1 MQFEQNGIWQALILL
16 WRSAQQEKGHLI
28 RGTLWLILAAGTE
41 MAGPILG
48 KMFIDDHLSIR
59 NLDWNRMALI
69 LIGILL
75 SGWLASLLRYL
86 QLVRLSGLAMRSV
99 GRLRERAYTHVMRL
113 PMTFFDTS
121 ITGQLVSRV
130 TNDTEAVKNLY
141 IQVLFVLLNS
151 GIILLAAM
159 VAMTLL
165 DWRLMLFVAS
175 MIPVVIAMVWLYQ
188 YLSAPAVSNSRKLRS
203 DINAQMAESLGG
215 MGILQALNAVKQFKD
230 LFRST
235 NHAHYLARVQVQ
247 NANAWLL
254 RPALDLLNIV
264 LLILVIFSFSKR
276 PLNGLEVGL
285 LYAFVSY
292 IGHIIDPLIQIT
304 TQFGQ
309 LQQSVVAAARVHQLL
324 EEKATRPIENAAVV
338 TNGSI
343 SIRHLKFGYAP
354 DNLVIQDVSLEIPS
368 GSFIGIAGKTGSG
381 KSTLLNILL
390 RFYSPQSGHVE
401 FGGARLESIN
411 EATFRTHVGLVP
423 QDPFLMAATVR
434 ENISMGRDISDQEIE
449 KAGRASKAHKFISA
463 LEKGYDTP
471 LGEGGSRLSTGQKQL
486 IAIARAL
493 AGQPK
498 ILFLDEATS
507 HIDSETSKSIQSALH
522 ELHGKVTIV
531 AIAHRLSTI
540 RHADN
545 IVIINHGTIAETGT
559 HENLMHHADGIYRK
573 LYLLQQMGE

>member
-1 MQFEQNGIWQALILL
+1 
-16 WRSAQQEKGHLI
+16 
-28 RGTLWLILAAGTE
+28 
-41 MAGPILG
+41 
-48 KMFIDDHLSIR
+48 
-59 NLDWNRMALI
+59 
-69 LIGILL
+69 
-75 SGWLASLLRYL
+75 
-86 QLVRLSGLAMRSV
+86 
-99 GRLRERAYTHVMRL
+99 
-113 PMTFFDTS
+113 
-121 ITGQLVSRV
+121 VSRV
-130 TNDTEAVKNLY
+130 TNDTEAVKSLY

-159 VAMTLL
+159 VAMAWL

-230 LFRST
+230 VFSST
-235 NHAHYLARVQVQ
+235 NHSHYLARVQVQ

-254 RPALDLLNIV
+254 RPALDLLNVV
-264 LLILVIFSFSKR
+264 LLILVIFSFSRR
-276 PLNGLEVGL
+276 PLNGMEVGL

-292 IGHIIDPLIQIT
+292 ISHIIDPLIQIT

-338 TNGSI
+338 TKGSI
-343 SIRHLKFGYAP
+343 SIRNLKFGYAP
-354 DNLVIQDVSLEIPS
+354 DNLVIQNLSLEIPP
-368 GSFIGIAGKTGSG
+368 GTFIGIAGKTGSG
-381 KSTLLNILL
+381 KSTLLNLLL
-390 RFYSPQSGHVE
+390 RFYPPQSGHIE
-401 FGGARLESIN
+401 FGGASLDAIS
-411 EATFRTHVGLVP
+411 EAAFRAHVGLVP

>member
-1 MQFEQNGIWQALILL
+1 MWQALILL
-16 WRSAQQEKGHLI
+16 WKSAQQEKGHLL
-28 RGTLWLILAAGTE
+28 RGTLWLMLAAGTE

-48 KMFIDDHLSIR
+48 KMLIDDHLSIR
-59 NLDWNRMALI
+59 NLDLNRMALI

-99 GRLRERAYTHVMRL
+99 GRLREQAYTHVMRL

-130 TNDTEAVKNLY
+130 TNDTEAVKSLY

-159 VAMTLL
+159 VAMTWL

-188 YLSAPAVSNSRKLRS
+188 YLSAPAVSKSRKLRS

-230 LFRST
+230 VFGST

-254 RPALDLLNIV
+254 RPALDLLNVV
-264 LLILVIFSFSKR
+264 LLILVIFSFSRR
-276 PLNGLEVGL
+276 PLNGMEVGL

-338 TNGSI
+338 ANGSI
-343 SIRHLKFGYAP
+343 SIRNLKFGYAP
-354 DNLVIQDVSLEIPS
+354 ENLVIQDLSLEIPS
-368 GSFIGIAGKTGSG
+368 GTFIGIAGKTGSG

-390 RFYSPQSGHVE
+390 RFYPPQSGYIE
-401 FGGARLESIN
+401 FGGASLDAIS
-411 EATFRTHVGLVP
+411 EAAFRAHVGLVP

-507 HIDSETSKSIQSALH
+507 HIDSETSKSIQSTLH